1 MDLSRSIERVGALVS
16 PRNIVVVGASDR
28 PGSWPATVWKTV
40 HEHGFKSPIYAVNPN
55 RDSIGDQPC
64 YRTFD
69 ALPDKPDH
77 IVMLTPAPA
86 IPDALAA
93 AARAGARS
101 ATVFA
106 AGYGEDGGAEGK
118 ALAAR
123 LRQVIADT
131 GIAVQGPNCTGNIIG
146 FNGLCTLVDH
156 RKLVVGPGQ
165 VALIGQSGGVLLYA
179 NHILQDRGI
188 QPGALISSGN
198 EIDMSCA
205 DYIAYMADEP
215 GIKVI
220 FCYLESVKDVG
231 AFKAACARAR
241 DAGKLVILFKIG
253 SSEEGREAA
262 STHTGALAGSAE
274 AFDAVMQDYGVMRV
288 ESLDDAI
295 EAIEIAVHL
304 GVPIGHRVGALS
316 LSGAYRGILVDGA
329 AGSGLTF
336 PKLAPDVEARLS
348 ALLSTG
354 SSAGNPADGGFT
366 VLTSVDKY
374 VECVDILCDDP
385 NLNILILQ
393 AELPRETGM
402 AAHWEE
408 RFQRIHDLVARRGKK
423 LAFISMFSRM
433 FTDYSREVRA
443 ALPKVAFVQETRKSV
458 AAFAALARWS
468 ERAKAAKPVAS
479 APSTKP
485 PAIIADLK
493 ARLAKSGTLTLNE
506 NDAKAVIAAYGIGA
520 PRETVAK
527 DADSAAAAADKIGYP
542 VVLKALSDKLTHKS
556 DAGGVLI
563 GLADAAAVRAG
574 VETIKANVKRYG
586 FNEPLDG
593 FLVCEQVSGGTE
605 LVFGAQR
612 DPEVGPVV
620 MAGAGGILLELM
632 KDVAFAPVP
641 LSANEARAKI
651 EGLRTAKL
659 LEGYRGAAAHD
670 VGALADALAATA
682 RLAQDLGDALESI
695 DINPIVSR
703 PGKPP
708 VALDAVVVL
717 RGKDGTQ

>member
-1 MDLSRSIERVGALVS
+1 MNINRSIERVGALVS

-55 RDSIGDQPC
+55 RDAIGDKPC

-69 ALPDKPDH
+69 ALPEKPDH
-77 IVMLTPAPA
+77 VVMLTPAPA
-86 IPDALAA
+86 IPDALAEA
-93 AARAGARS
+93 AKAGARS

-106 AGYGEDGGAEGK
+106 AGYGEDGGPEGK

-123 LRQVIADT
+123 LRKVIADT

-156 RKLVVGPGQ
+156 RKLVVGPGP

-215 GIKVI
+215 RIQVI

-241 DAGKLVILFKIG
+241 DAGKPVILFKIG

-274 AFDAVMQDYGVMRV
+274 AFDAVMQDYGVVRV
-288 ESLDDAI
+288 DSLDDAI

-304 GVPIGHRVGALS
+304 GVPIGPRVGALS

-336 PKLAPDVEARLS
+336 PKLAPDVEGRLA

-385 NLNILILQ
+385 NLDVLILQ

-458 AAFAALARWS
+458 AAFAALAKWS
-468 ERAKAAKPVAS
+468 ERAKAAKPVAA
-479 APSTKP
+479 APSGKP
-485 PAIIADLK
+485 PAIVADLK
-493 ARLAKSGTLTLNE
+493 ARLAKGGTLTLNE
-506 NDAKAVIAAYGIGA
+506 NDAKAVIAAYGIGV

-586 FNEPLDG
+586 FAEPLDG

-641 LSANEARAKI
+641 LSPAEAAAKI

-659 LEGYRGAAAHD
+659 LKGYRGSAAHD
-670 VGALADALAATA
+670 IDALADALSATA

-703 PGKPP
+703 PGKKP
-708 VALDAVVVL
+708 VALDAVIVL
-717 RGKDGTQ
+717 RGKD